1 MFLMAIWLSGSVF
14 TAVVATQNFYTIDR
28 LIDKSP
34 NDVFRVVVETME
46 NPPAR
51 DLLRY
56 LSSEL
61 NRLYFQYWNLA
72 QLPVGIIALRLVNS
86 IRGSRLATWGIVAML
101 CVVLF
106 LMVFIVPQMLSIGR
120 SLDFVPRN
128 PPPPGLRTF
137 GLLHAAY
144 AALTVVNVVL
154 GILVTLWIQKEHPS
168 QDV

>member
-1 MFLMAIWLSGSVF
+1 MFFMAIWLSGSVF

-28 LIDKSP
+28 LIDNSP

-72 QLPVGIIALRLVNS
+72 QLPVGIIVLRLIVS
-86 IRGSRLATWGIVAML
+86 IRGSRLATWGIAAML

-154 GILVTLWIQKEHPS
+154 GTLVTLWIQKEHPS
-168 QDV
+168 QDA